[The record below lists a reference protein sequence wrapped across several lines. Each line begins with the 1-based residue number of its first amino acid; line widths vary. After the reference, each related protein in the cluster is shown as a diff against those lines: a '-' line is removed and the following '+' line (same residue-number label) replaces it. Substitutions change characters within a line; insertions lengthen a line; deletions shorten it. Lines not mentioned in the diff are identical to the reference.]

1 MRILLIH
8 QFYLADG
15 EAGGSR
21 FNDMCKSWAT
31 DGHKVTVIADATH
44 YQSGTEGAKDRIE
57 DNIDVIRVRTRSYK
71 GHARNARIRSYG
83 QFAIRA
89 SRVVNRLQERH
100 DIVIASSP
108 SLPVVIPAF
117 AAKRKW
123 DIPFVFEVR
132 DLWPESA
139 ISTGVIRASSFIAQS
154 GYALEELAYEVC
166 DHVVA
171 LSPGIAKEV
180 RERNPGKGVS
190 LIPNGVHPDAL
201 VRFNRDEMRAE
212 LGWTDEE
219 FVMVYVGAHGV
230 ANCLSVMIEAA
241 TLLRNE
247 PQYKFVAIGDGP
259 MKVQWVKETQ
269 RRGLKNITWK
279 DAIPKKDTF
288 KIVGASDAGLAILQ
302 RNETFR
308 KVYPNKIFDYMSMN
322 LPTICAIA
330 GDARNLVERH
340 NAGMFVQPEHAQGI
354 ADAARQLSQ
363 SMESYY
369 HLRDVVLTEFN
380 RERLAHEYFNLLKT
394 LIN

>member
-1 MRILLIH
+1 
-8 QFYLADG
+8 
-15 EAGGSR
+15 
-21 FNDMCKSWAT
+21 MCKSWASE
-31 DGHKVTVIADATH
+31 GHQITVIADGTH
-44 YQSGTEGAKDRIE
+44 YQSGVADVDIQDLKIE
-57 DNIDVIRVRTRSYK
+57 NIDVIRVPTQSYK
-71 GHARNARIRSYG
+71 GHNRNARIRSYG
-83 QFAIRA
+83 QFAFRA
-89 SRVVNRLQERH
+89 SRIVTRLSDRH

-108 SLPVVIPAF
+108 TLPVVIPAF

-123 DIPFVFEVR
+123 NIPFVFEVR

-139 ISTGVIRASSFIAQS
+139 VSTGVIRASSFIAQS

-171 LSPGIAKEV
+171 LSPGIAGEV
-180 RERNPGKGVS
+180 RARRPQKNVS
-190 LIPNGVHPDAL
+190 FIPNGVHPEAL
-201 VRFNRDEMRAE
+201 VRFSRTEMRNS
-212 LGWTDEE
+212 LGWADDE

-241 TLLRNE
+241 TILRDA

-259 MKVQWVKETQ
+259 MKADWVKESK
-269 RRGLKNITWK
+269 RRGLRNIKWR
-279 DAIPKKDTF
+279 DSIPKKDTF

-322 LPTICAIA
+322 LPTICAIS
-330 GDARNLVERH
+330 GDARELVEKY
-340 NAGMFVQPEHAQGI
+340 NAGIYVQPEYAQGI

-369 HLRDVVLTEFN
+369 HLRDVVLTDFN
-380 RERLAHEYFNLLKT
+380 REKLAHQYLNLLKK
-394 LIN
+394 LINE